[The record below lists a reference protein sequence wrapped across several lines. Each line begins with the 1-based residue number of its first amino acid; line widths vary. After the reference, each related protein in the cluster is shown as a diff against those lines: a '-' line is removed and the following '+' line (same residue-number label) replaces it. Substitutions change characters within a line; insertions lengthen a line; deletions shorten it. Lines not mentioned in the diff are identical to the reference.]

1 MTIKLF
7 KIDEVFDDKDLIAGF
22 FSSHIAFHPTKFEKA
37 VGSTILLFY
46 VEKINV

>member
-22 FSSHIAFHPTKFEKA
+22 FSSHIAFHPTKSENNE
-37 VGSTILLFY
+37 SY
-46 VEKINV
+46 VSITEM

>member
-22 FSSHIAFHPTKFEKA
+22 FSSRERKRNMMSATLMCNEGCRPHTR
-37 VGSTILLFY
+37 
-46 VEKINV
+46 